1 MDPSRKRKL
10 RLVVALTA
18 ALLLATALIY
28 TSFSASTEASKP
40 SEIQPGKSYDV
51 TGKVVKGSIQ
61 HKGDAPALPHSR
73 PRWHGVGA
81 RHLHGSRAGSRS
93 ETGREVIVSGELKN
107 GMFVAERDSLVTK
120 CPSKFT
126 KDESRADVAGVGS
139 ACLAVALLTALYAVV
154 SSVYG
159 ARSGRREWITS
170 GRRAIYCVAALCVV
184 AFGLLES
191 AFLRSDFS
199 FALVAEGSSTDT
211 PTFYKVT
218 ALWATQDGSLLLW
231 ATLLSLF
238 ASTVL
243 FLTRRSLR
251 DIAPYA
257 TAVLGFIA
265 AFFLLLMVGWENPF
279 DTLAM
284 PPAEGAGLN
293 PLLRHPA
300 MMIHP
305 PMLYTGY
312 VGFSIPFAFAIGAL
326 IARRTGADW
335 IRATR
340 RFALIA
346 WTFLGTGIMLG
357 ALWSYTELGWGGYW
371 AWDPVENAS
380 VMPWLVGTA
389 FLHSIMVQE
398 KRGMLKIW
406 NVSLICATFTLALMG
421 TFLVRSGILESIHAF
436 GASTIGVQFLVFI
449 GLVIAGSAAL
459 IIARLPDLRSEA
471 RLDSL
476 LSREAF
482 FLLNNLVLVGLCLVI
497 FWGTFFP
504 LISEAITGTE
514 ASVGP
519 PWFNRLV
526 VPLALVLVLLTA
538 IGPML
543 AWRRFSPS
551 SLRRILTVPL
561 AVVAITLALLLLLTD
576 AADSPPSLAMF
587 CLVAF
592 VLAAV
597 GQELWR
603 GTMARRTMS
612 GESWPR
618 ALARLTGRNRRRYGG
633 FLVHA
638 GIAVLFL
645 GVAASSAFIQ
655 QRDVRLSPGDSFKV
669 DGYDVTYRRATA
681 KLGGDSAGTG
691 APISFG
697 AVLDV
702 RKDGKHFVLR
712 PSRNYYASSDP
723 SLGTISRFFEGEA
736 TSEVDVRWGLTR
748 DFWLAVRPDIGSLD
762 KPIREADAKF
772 ADSPGD
778 VQALIVAALAEKYR
792 TDPPP
797 AAFRAIASPLVV
809 WIWIGG
815 GIVILGAL
823 IAAWPSPEA
832 RLRRVRSL
840 YSARVGQ
847 ELSRA

>member
-1 MDPSRKRKL
+1 M
-10 RLVVALTA
+10 
-18 ALLLATALIY
+18 
-28 TSFSASTEASKP
+28 
-40 SEIQPGKSYDV
+40 
-51 TGKVVKGSIQ
+51 
-61 HKGDAPALPHSR
+61 
-73 PRWHGVGA
+73 
-81 RHLHGSRAGSRS
+81 
-93 ETGREVIVSGELKN
+93 
-107 GMFVAERDSLVTK
+107 
-120 CPSKFT
+120 
-126 KDESRADVAGVGS
+126 AGVGS
-139 ACLAVALLTALYAVV
+139 ACLVVALLTAAYAVGA
-154 SSVYG
+154 SLYG
-159 ARSGRREWITS
+159 ARTGRRHWITS
-170 GRRAIYCVAALCVV
+170 GRRAIYCIAGLCVI
-184 AFGLLES
+184 AFGVLEA

-199 FALVAEGSSTDT
+199 FALVAEGSSTST

-238 ASTVL
+238 ATTVL

-257 TAVLGFIA
+257 TAVLGVIA
-265 AFFLLLMVGWENPF
+265 GFFLLLMVGWENPF
-279 DTLAM
+279 RTLAM

-312 VGFSIPFAFAIGAL
+312 VGFSVPFAFAIGAL
-326 IARRTGADW
+326 VARRTGADW

-346 WTFLGTGIMLG
+346 WIFLGTGIMLG

-380 VMPWLVGTA
+380 LMPWLVGTA

-398 KRGMLKIW
+398 KRGMLKVW
-406 NVSLICATFTLALMG
+406 NVSLICATFTLALLG
-421 TFLVRSGILESIHAF
+421 TFLVRSGILNSIHAF

-449 GLVIAGSAAL
+449 GLVIAVSAAL
-459 IIARLPDLRSEA
+459 IVSRLPNLRSEA
-471 RLDSL
+471 KLDSL

-497 FWGTFFP
+497 MWGTFFP

-519 PWFNRLV
+519 PWFDRLV
-526 VPLALVLVLLTA
+526 TPLALVLVLLTG
-538 IGPML
+538 IGPVL
-543 AWRRFSPS
+543 AWRRFTPAA
-551 SLRRILTVPL
+551 LRRVAWVPL
-561 AVVAITLALLLLLTD
+561 TAAGLTLVALLAFTN

-592 VLAAV
+592 VLSVV

-603 GTMARRTMS
+603 GTVARRKMT
-612 GESWPR
+612 GERWPR

-633 FLVHA
+633 YLVHA

-645 GVAASSAFIQ
+645 GVAASSAFVD
-655 QRDVRLSPGDSFKV
+655 QRDVRARPGDTFKI
-669 DGYDVTYRRATA
+669 DGYDVTYRQATA
-681 KLGGDSAGTG
+681 KLGGGSAGTG

-697 AVLDV
+697 AILDV
-702 RKDGKHFVLR
+702 RKGGKHFVMR
-712 PSRNYYASSDP
+712 PSRNYYATTDP
-723 SLGTISRFFEGEA
+723 SLGVISRFFEGEA
-736 TSEVDVRWGLTR
+736 NSEVDVRWGLRR
-748 DFWLAVRPDIGSLD
+748 DLWMAIRPDIGSLEG
-762 KPIREADAKF
+762 PIRVADRKF
-772 ADSPGD
+772 ANSPTD
-778 VQALIVAALAEKYR
+778 VQAFIIAALADRYR
-792 TDPPP
+792 RNPPP
-797 AAFRAIASPLVV
+797 ASFRAIASPLVL

-815 GIVILGAL
+815 GIVVLGAL
-823 IAAWPSPEA
+823 VAAWPSPEA

-840 YSARVGQ
+840 YSARLGQ

>member
-1 MDPSRKRKL
+1 M
-10 RLVVALTA
+10 
-18 ALLLATALIY
+18 
-28 TSFSASTEASKP
+28 
-40 SEIQPGKSYDV
+40 
-51 TGKVVKGSIQ
+51 
-61 HKGDAPALPHSR
+61 
-73 PRWHGVGA
+73 
-81 RHLHGSRAGSRS
+81 
-93 ETGREVIVSGELKN
+93 
-107 GMFVAERDSLVTK
+107 
-120 CPSKFT
+120 
-126 KDESRADVAGVGS
+126 
-139 ACLAVALLTALYAVV
+139 
-154 SSVYG
+154 YG

-170 GRRAIYCVAALCVV
+170 GRRAIYCVAGLCVV
-184 AFGLLES
+184 AFGLLEA

-257 TAVLGFIA
+257 TAVLGLIG

-284 PPAEGAGLN
+284 PPAEGAGFN

-380 VMPWLVGTA
+380 LMPWLVGTA

-421 TFLVRSGILESIHAF
+421 TFLVGAGSSTRSTHSARPRS
-436 GASTIGVQFLVFI
+436 ACSSSSSS
-449 GLVIAGSAAL
+449 ACDRRSAAL

-497 FWGTFFP
+497 IWGTFFP

-526 VPLALVLVLLTA
+526 TPLALVLVLLAGSGRARVARFTPPRSA
-538 IGPML
+538 DARCAARGDR
-543 AWRRFSPS
+543 ARARRAARAN
-551 SLRRILTVPL
+551 RRGRQ
-561 AVVAITLALLLLLTD
+561 
-576 AADSPPSLAMF
+576 PPSLAMF

-592 VLAAV
+592 VLAVV

-603 GTMARRTMS
+603 GTVARRTMT

-633 FLVHA
+633 YLVHA

-645 GVAASSAFIQ
+645 GVAASSAF
-655 QRDVRLSPGDSFKV
+655 STSA
-669 DGYDVTYRRATA
+669 TCASRR
-681 KLGGDSAGTG
+681 
-691 APISFG
+691 
-697 AVLDV
+697 
-702 RKDGKHFVLR
+702 
-712 PSRNYYASSDP
+712 
-723 SLGTISRFFEGEA
+723 
-736 TSEVDVRWGLTR
+736 
-748 DFWLAVRPDIGSLD
+748 
-762 KPIREADAKF
+762 
-772 ADSPGD
+772 
-778 VQALIVAALAEKYR
+778 
-792 TDPPP
+792 
-797 AAFRAIASPLVV
+797 
-809 WIWIGG
+809 
-815 GIVILGAL
+815 
-823 IAAWPSPEA
+823 
-832 RLRRVRSL
+832 
-840 YSARVGQ
+840 
-847 ELSRA
+847 

>member
-1 MDPSRKRKL
+1 
-10 RLVVALTA
+10 
-18 ALLLATALIY
+18 
-28 TSFSASTEASKP
+28 
-40 SEIQPGKSYDV
+40 
-51 TGKVVKGSIQ
+51 
-61 HKGDAPALPHSR
+61 
-73 PRWHGVGA
+73 
-81 RHLHGSRAGSRS
+81 
-93 ETGREVIVSGELKN
+93 
-107 GMFVAERDSLVTK
+107 
-120 CPSKFT
+120 
-126 KDESRADVAGVGS
+126 VAGVGS

-154 SSVYG
+154 ASIYG
-159 ARSGRREWITS
+159 ARSGRSEWVTS
-170 GRRAIYCVAALCVV
+170 GRRAIYCVAALCVA
-184 AFGLLES
+184 AFAILEA

-199 FALVAEGSSTDT
+199 YALVAEGSSTDT

-218 ALWATQDGSLLLW
+218 AVWATQDGSLLLW
-231 ATLLSLF
+231 ATLLSIF
-238 ASTVL
+238 ASAVL

-257 TAVLGFIA
+257 TAVLGTVA

-279 DTLAM
+279 DTLAV
-284 PPAEGAGLN
+284 PPPEGAGLN

-305 PMLYTGY
+305 PILYTGY
-312 VGFSIPFAFAIGAL
+312 VGFSVPFAFAIGAL
-326 IARRTGADW
+326 VARRTGADW

-380 VMPWLVGTA
+380 LMPWLVGTA

-398 KRGMLKIW
+398 KRGMLKVW
-406 NVSLICATFTLALMG
+406 NVSLICATFTLALLG

-449 GLVIAGSAAL
+449 GLVIAVSAGL
-459 IIARLPDLRSEA
+459 IISRLPLLRSEA
-471 RLDSL
+471 KLDSL

-497 FWGTFFP
+497 MWGTFFP

-519 PWFNRLV
+519 PWFNRIV
-526 VPLALVLVLLTA
+526 TPLALVLVLLA
-538 IGPML
+538 GVGPVL
-543 AWRRFSPS
+543 AWRRVTPS
-551 SLRRILTVPL
+551 ALWRVLWVPVTAA
-561 AVVAITLALLLLLTD
+561 AVTLVLLLALTG
-576 AADSPPSLAMF
+576 AGESPPSLTMF

-592 VLAAV
+592 VIAVV

-603 GTMARRTMS
+603 GTRARRTMT

-618 ALARLTGRNRRRYGG
+618 ALVRLTGRNRRRYGG
-633 FLVHA
+633 YVVHA

-645 GVAASSAFIQ
+645 GVAASSAFLD
-655 QRDVRLSPGDSFKV
+655 QRDVRISPGESFEV
-669 DGYDVTYRRATA
+669 NGYDVTYREATA
-681 KLGGDSAGTG
+681 KLGGDDSGTG

-702 RKDGKHFVLR
+702 RKDGEHFVMR
-712 PSRNYYASSDP
+712 PLRNYYASGDP

-748 DFWLAVRPDIGSLD
+748 DFWMAVRPDIGSLNAQ
-762 KPIREADAKF
+762 IREADAKF

-778 VQALIVAALAEKYR
+778 VQALIVAALAERYR
-792 TDPPP
+792 SDPPP

-815 GIVILGAL
+815 AIAVLGAL

-840 YSARVGQ
+840 YSARLGR